1 MTGSDKVLVYHH
13 HYNGSPVVKDGLG
26 TIKREELNRILE
38 EGKFNSHLEPL

>member
-26 TIKREELNRILE
+26 TIKREELDRILR
-38 EGKFNSHLEPL
+38 EGKCSSYFVPP